1 MPRYTRNNV
10 LLAKVESSYGTDST
24 PTGSEAMLCSRPQ
37 FTNLEAQ
44 NVPRDVELG
53 YLGAKEHLVGSM
65 FRSITFDVELVGSGT
80 AGTAPAW
87 GDLLL
92 ACGWAE
98 TETASTRVDYTLV
111 SSAFPSV
118 SIYWYE
124 DGLLYKLLGAR
135 GNVEFVLSSGNIP
148 VMRFSFKGLYSAATA
163 TSNATP
169 SHAAFQTGQV
179 VNEQNTG
186 DLSFGGTHST
196 SGAPAISG
204 ATAYPSRGIQFALN
218 NTVEHVPL
226 LGGESIEL
234 TQREP
239 SCSFSLELTAAQK
252 VTVETAVTAGTLTS
266 IGLVHGTEAGK
277 KVLLWLPYV
286 QRINLRSEDLAG
298 KVMAGMEGRVVPS
311 AGNDEARLVLF

>member
-24 PTGSEAMLCSRPQ
+24 PTGSEAILSSRPQ
-37 FTNLEAQ
+37 LTKLEAQ

-53 YLGAKEHLVGSM
+53 YLGSKEHLVGSR
-65 FRSITFDVELVGSGT
+65 FRSISFDVELVGGGT
-80 AGTAPAW
+80 VGTGPAW

-98 TETASTRVDYTLV
+98 TETSSTRVDYTLV
-111 SSAFPSV
+111 SSSFPSV
-118 SIYWYE
+118 SIYWYA
-124 DGLLYKLLGAR
+124 DGLLHKLLGAR
-135 GNVEFVLSSGNIP
+135 GTVTFVMTSGGIP

-169 SHAAFQTGQV
+169 TLTGFKVPRV
-179 VNEQNTG
+179 VNEQNTA
-186 DLSFGGTHST
+186 DLTLGGTHST

-204 ATAYPSRGIQFALN
+204 GTAFPSRGIEFALN

-226 LGGESIEL
+226 LGGETIEL
-234 TQREP
+234 TQRDP
-239 SCSFSLELTAAQK
+239 SCNFSLELTAAQE
-252 VTVETAVTAGTLTS
+252 VTQEAAVADGTLTS
-266 IGLVHGTEAGK
+266 IGLVHGTDAGY

-286 QRINLRSEDLAG
+286 QRINPRIEDLAG
-298 KVMAGMEGRVVPS
+298 KFMLSMEGRVVPS